1 MAASEDL
8 MSSKPLIERTALELF
23 VQKGIRETTIRDI
36 AGAAKVAEG
45 TLYRHYA
52 SKDELAEAL
61 FTDSYEAFTAA
72 LEAIAVAQPA
82 LRPALE
88 EMVAFTC
95 RSFDRDPVLFSYLL
109 LSQHRYLKERDK
121 HLPSPPN
128 VLRGVIEAAMTRGDI
143 PERDG
148 ELLAAMVL
156 GIVLQAATFRVYG
169 RLTGKLESRAGVL
182 ADACWRV
189 LSA

>member
-1 MAASEDL
+1 

-45 TLYRHYA
+45 TLYRHYK
-52 SKDELAEAL
+52 SKEELAEAL
-61 FTDSYEAFTAA
+61 FTDSYEAFTAE
-72 LEAIAVAQPA
+72 LEAIAETRSG
-82 LRPALE
+82 LRPALAD
-88 EMVAFTC
+88 MVAFTC
-95 RSFDRDPVLFSYLL
+95 RAFDRDPVLYSYLL

-121 HLPSPPN
+121 RLPSPPN
-128 VLRGVIEAAMTRGDI
+128 VLRRAIEAAMTRGEI

-148 ELLAAMVL
+148 ELSAAMVL

-169 RLTGKLESRAGVL
+169 RLTGKLAPRAPVL

-189 LSA
+189 LGP